1 MPLGLQRDRRRTVDL
16 NRKISRAKSGG
27 PSFLTLQSVRQKIV
41 VAAQHTLNVN
51 RGAGS
56 GIGIGSAGSQ
66 HTQRPIEF
74 SAFVRNAVDCYF
86 LNIMTPGQLSDFCQR
101 PSLQIPQWEADL

>member
-16 NRKISRAKSGG
+16 NRKYRERKA
-27 PSFLTLQSVRQKIV
+27 TLQSVRQKIV